1 MKFEILRSYTELTK
15 KQFGVRIEEEILK
28 EWHSFCSQY
37 GLKMADHVEK
47 ALKNYIKYYKGMVG
61 SADKKFMK
69 QPY

>member
-1 MKFEILRSYTELTK
+1 MAK
-15 KQFGVRIEEEILK
+15 KQLGVRIEEEVLK
-28 EWHSFCSQY
+28 EWHIFCSKY

-47 ALKNYIKYYKGMVG
+47 AFKNYITYYEGMMS